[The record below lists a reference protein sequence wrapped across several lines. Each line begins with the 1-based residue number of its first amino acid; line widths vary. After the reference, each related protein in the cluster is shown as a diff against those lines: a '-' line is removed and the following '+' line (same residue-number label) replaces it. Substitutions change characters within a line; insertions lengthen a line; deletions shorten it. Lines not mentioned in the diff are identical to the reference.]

1 MNDNTGKAQSQF
13 ISVECMNLDVMRM
26 MPRHCFGG
34 ILVKFKTSVKPG
46 NQGSL
51 NTGGFRFQNV
61 SDEWDN
67 ENVFTL

>member
-1 MNDNTGKAQSQF
+1 
-13 ISVECMNLDVMRM
+13 MNLDVMRM
-26 MPRHCFGG
+26 IPRHCFGG